1 MQRKVFKEYCKN
13 VQSYLTDG
21 GDDGK
26 KHGDD
31 DGNKKKHDKHDK
43 DNDHDNEC
51 NYDKDGKY
59 DRNGNYDKD
68 GNGAGLMTTM
78 SIIMVRVQQRL

>member
-31 DGNKKKHDKHDK
+31 DGK
-43 DNDHDNEC
+43 EE
-51 NYDKDGKY
+51 
-59 DRNGNYDKD
+59 
-68 GNGAGLMTTM
+68 A
-78 SIIMVRVQQRL
+78 

>member
-1 MQRKVFKEYCKN
+1 MYNLILQTAVTMAR
-13 VQSYLTDG
+13 SMAMMMA
-21 GDDGK
+21 
-26 KHGDD
+26 
-31 DGNKKKHDKHDK
+31 KKKHDKHDK